1 MDALRDTL
9 AAYAAAVEGAL
20 RDALAPDRADAAIPG
35 LADFDAALRHAI
47 LAGGKRV
54 RPCLTLLAA
63 RAFGLDDPTADP
75 DARAAAAAI
84 ELLHGYT
91 LVHDDL
97 PAMDDDTLR
106 RGQPTVWAKFGEA
119 TAILAGDGLQAL
131 AFARLAPTRA
141 APRLTAILAQAAI
154 DVVRGQVADLAD
166 AAHPGRADAAHQAYV
181 YANKTGALF
190 RAAAALG
197 AAAAGAGEAAGRDA
211 GAFGMALGSLVQ
223 DTDARRDADQDRAA
237 GHPAGTPP
245 AAALDTHAAACGQA
259 LAAFPPGPATDLLR
273 ALVAHVRTRR
283 A

>member
-9 AAYAAAVEGAL
+9 AAYAAAAEGAL

-154 DVVRGQVADLAD
+154 DVVRGQVADLAA
-166 AAHPGRADAAHQAYV
+166 AAHPDRTDAAHQAYV

-197 AAAAGAGEAAGRDA
+197 AAAAGAGEADVRAA
-211 GAFGMALGSLVQ
+211 GAFGMALGILFQ
-223 DTDARRDADQDRAA
+223 ATDDLLDAEQDRAA

-245 AAALDTHAAACGQA
+245 AAALDAHAAACGQA
-259 LAAFPPGPATDLLR
+259 LSSSPPGPATDLLR